1 MSQLTVQILS
11 GMCCGFGNCA
21 ALCPQ
26 VFALDYDSN
35 RTRIVPGAPL
45 ADYAAEIAQAASEC
59 PTQAIHVVAFED
71 QARASHG

>member
-45 ADYAAEIAQAASEC
+45 EDYAARSRRPPASVRHR
-59 PTQAIHVVAFED
+59 PST
-71 QARASHG
+71 

>member
-1 MSQLTVQILS
+1 MSQLTVQILN

-59 PTQAIHVVAFED
+59 PTQAIHVVVSED
-71 QARASHG
+71 QAQASHG

>member
-21 ALCPQ
+21 ALCPKSSRLTTT
-26 VFALDYDSN
+26 A
-35 RTRIVPGAPL
+35 TGPGSCPARL
-45 ADYAAEIAQAASEC
+45 EDYAAEIAQAASEC

>member
-1 MSQLTVQILS
+1 MSQITVQILN

-26 VFALDYDSN
+26 VFALDYDTN

-45 ADYAAEIAQAASEC
+45 ADHAAAIAQAASEC
-59 PTQAIHVVAFED
+59 PTQAIFFSASAD
-71 QARASHG
+71 TARASHG